1 MNKFFNDYVCS
12 STTEVM
18 HQYEKVL
25 NVQLSLGEMRG
36 CKDKSFKKPNLKTC
50 YKIEA
55 KGGKSLYKEV
65 IFEILRRVIF

>member
-1 MNKFFNDYVCS
+1 
-12 STTEVM
+12 M

-55 KGGKSLYKEV
+55 KGGKCLYKDV
-65 IFEILRRVIF
+65 IFEILFLLNFFFFEILRRAIF